1 MSEVKT
7 ILDKAAGKLPFATP
21 GPADAAA
28 SGEQRRL
35 TVRQATAIVVVLVLC
50 FVPPIFVS
58 HPIGYIPLGA
68 FLVLLACAWG
78 YLQLVSKSLLVDV
91 RFEEHAATRMTSCEM
106 PIVLKNRSRLPV
118 VNARP
123 HFYVTNPHG
132 VLEQDAPATVMFDG
146 MSDEF
151 IDADIT
157 MGHVGTYVAG
167 IKSVVL
173 LDPFGLLHKTVDC
186 ACEGSIVSTPQEVS
200 IDSIELT
207 RLIMHESRT
216 PVRTVISDDVD
227 YAGVR
232 DYEFGDPLKSIHWK
246 LSARRDELQTR
257 LFEASVSS
265 SASIIMDFHAPAYD
279 VEQLMGCTDG
289 IVELALACA
298 RLAAAHNMEF
308 KVLYQGTQGAQI
320 LSEVPHTAEL
330 EAFTR
335 TLPATSSD
343 VDAAYATDLIASQT
357 LGRASCDNVILCTSC
372 LEREVVELLVGAC
385 AHRIGVTV
393 VLVVPQELKRD
404 FYKDNRALI
413 AELKGAGASCIVV
426 SDSSDLEVSADE
438 D

>member
-1 MSEVKT
+1 MSKVKT
-7 ILDKAAGKLPFATP
+7 ILDKAAGKLPFAKS
-21 GPADAAA
+21 GSADAALND
-28 SGEQRRL
+28 EQRRV
-35 TVRQATAIVVVLVLC
+35 TARQAAIIATVLVLC
-50 FVPPIFVS
+50 LIPPIFVS
-58 HPIGYIPLGA
+58 HPIGYIPLVA
-68 FLVLLACAWG
+68 FLLLLACAWG
-78 YLQLVSKSLLVDV
+78 YLQLVSKSLLADA

-106 PIVLKNRSRLPV
+106 PIVLKNRSRLPI

-132 VLEQDAPATVMFDG
+132 MLEQDAPATVVLDG

-157 MGHVGTYVAG
+157 MGHVGTYAAG
-167 IKSVVL
+167 IRSVVL
-173 LDPFGLLHKTVDC
+173 FDPFGLLHKTVDC

-200 IDSIELT
+200 IDSVELT

-246 LSARRDELQTR
+246 LSARSDELQTR

-298 RLAAAHNMEF
+298 RLAATRNMEF
-308 KVLYQGTQGAQI
+308 KILYQGTQGAQA
-320 LSEVPHTAEL
+320 LGEVPHTAEL
-330 EAFTR
+330 EAFTG
-335 TLPATSSD
+335 TIPAASPD
-343 VDAAYATDLIASQT
+343 VDAAFATDLIASQT
-357 LGRASCDNVILCTSC
+357 LGRGSCDNVILCTSR
-372 LEREVVELLVGAC
+372 LERETVELLVGAC
-385 AHRIGVTV
+385 AHRVGVTV
-393 VLVVPQELKRD
+393 MLVVPQELKRD
-404 FYKDNRALI
+404 FYKDNRGLI